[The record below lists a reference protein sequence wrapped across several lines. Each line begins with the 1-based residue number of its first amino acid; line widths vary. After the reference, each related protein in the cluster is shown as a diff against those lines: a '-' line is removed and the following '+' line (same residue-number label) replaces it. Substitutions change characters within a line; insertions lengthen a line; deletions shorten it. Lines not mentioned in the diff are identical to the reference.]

1 MFNLWKEVKTSL
13 LTALWFMVLTFPVMV
28 IKVNTIEDVV
38 EWRWERLAM
47 VGIGVF
53 FISALYRSMLHRK
66 RTGGRKEPKP
76 LTIRLPKG
84 GKSFSLD
91 SAFFSQKKV
100 AVPGLAVLALLVI
113 LFPFFSSMYQ
123 TGIMTTAL
131 LYVMLGM
138 GLNIVVGLGGM
149 LHLGYI
155 AFYAVGAYTY
165 ALLNYHFGVGFWM
178 ALPLGGLFALL
189 FGILLGVPVL
199 RLKGDYL
206 AIVTLGF
213 AEIIRI
219 VLENWNDFSF
229 GPSGIANI
237 PRPGFFG
244 MKLNLQNAAIYT
256 YFIILALVVFTIFI
270 VSRLKNSRL
279 GRAWEAMRE
288 DDIACEAMGVDIT
301 KTKVTAF
308 AIGALWAGI
317 AGVVFAAK
325 TTFINPASF
334 TVWESIVVLSLVVLG
349 GMGSLTGVVVG
360 AFLLILLPEY
370 LRAFSE
376 YRMLLFGIIL
386 VVMMIFKPDGIIK
399 AKRHVF
405 TFSGGDPPAAD
416 PDSESKDGEGQS

>member
-1 MFNLWKEVKTSL
+1 MNLVKEIKTSL
-13 LTALWFMVLTFPVMV
+13 ITALWFMVLTFPIMV

-38 EWRWERLAM
+38 EWRWSRMAV

-53 FISALYRSMLHRK
+53 FLSALYRYLLYRRKMGARREMKAPRLKLPGMKNTLSM
-66 RTGGRKEPKP
+66 
-76 LTIRLPKG
+76 
-84 GKSFSLD
+84 D
-91 SAFFSQKKV
+91 SAFFTQKKV
-100 AVPGLAVLALLVI
+100 AVPGSLAIGLVI
-113 LFPFFSSMYQ
+113 LIFPLVTSMYQ
-123 TGIMTTAL
+123 TSIMSTAL
-131 LYVMLGM
+131 LYVVLGL
-138 GLNIVVGLGGM
+138 GLNIVIGFGGM

-165 ALLNYHFGVGFWM
+165 ALLNYHFGVGFWL
-178 ALPLGGLFALL
+178 ALPLGGVFSFL
-189 FGILLGVPVL
+189 FGILLGIPVL

-219 VLENWNDFSF
+219 VLENWNEFSF

-237 PRPGFFG
+237 PRPPFFG
-244 MKLNLQNAAIYT
+244 IKLSLQHATVYL
-256 YFIILALVVFTIFI
+256 YYIIVALVIFTIFI
-270 VSRLKNSRL
+270 VARLKNSRL

-308 AIGALWAGI
+308 ALGAFWAGL

-349 GMGSLTGVVVG
+349 GMGSITGVVLG

-376 YRMLLFGIIL
+376 YRMLIFGLAL
-386 VVMMIFKPDGIIK
+386 VIMMIFRPGGMIT
-399 AKRHVF
+399 ARRHIF
-405 TFSGGDPPAAD
+405 TFPKGG
-416 PDSESKDGEGQS
+416 EEE